1 MRSLFL
7 KIFLSYWMAQ
17 ALFVVLAIL
26 VTLAIHPSGEIASV
40 QAQQARFLSEAVQAY
55 QTGGEEG
62 ARKYL
67 RAVHDSQHV
76 RLFLFD
82 EKVRDLTGRMPPE
95 WILRVA
101 RGQAATADSLWGRFG
116 PGRYLRQSIAASDGH
131 SYTLVIEFPPE
142 EHGLFGPHG
151 VPHLG
156 ILIAIVSSGLVC
168 YILARYLTSP
178 IVRLRA
184 ATQKLASGDLTA
196 RAGVP
201 GSRRHDE
208 MAELMRDFDR
218 MAERLENLVN
228 AQSRLLTDI
237 SHELRS
243 PLARLNVALAL
254 ARQRSGPEAGS
265 ALDRIDRETNRLNEL
280 IQKLLTIARLEAGDE
295 SIEKLPVHLEQIIHE
310 IAKDAAFEAQ
320 SRHCEVEAT
329 IVDDCVVIGSPS
341 LLHSA
346 IENVVR
352 NAIRYTQEGTSVE
365 VRLEQGVGL
374 PKLGSQGLKL
384 QNMKLQ
390 NMGLQNMGLQ
400 GVGLKNDGVG
410 GPEAVVRVT
419 DSGPGVPED
428 ALDKL
433 FRPFYRI
440 DDARGRQT
448 GGVGLG
454 LAITDRAVRLHGGTI
469 RVSNRPQGGLMV
481 EIRLPLS
488 SAEVSNVVDQPITI
502 LSREL

>member
-17 ALFVVLAIL
+17 ALFLVLAIL
-26 VTLAIHPSGEIASV
+26 VTLATRPSREISNL
-40 QAQQARFLSEAVQAY
+40 QAQEPKFLNEALQAY
-55 QTGGEEG
+55 QSDGDEG

-67 RAVHDSQHV
+67 RNVHDNQHV
-76 RLFLFD
+76 RLFIFD
-82 EKVRDLTGRMPPE
+82 DQGRELLGRNPID
-95 WILRVA
+95 WIERVK
-101 RGQAATADSLWGRFG
+101 RGRVHTADTFLGRFG
-116 PGRYLRQSIAASDGH
+116 PGQFLRQSITADNGRR
-131 SYTLVIEFPPE
+131 YLLIIELPPE
-142 EHGLFGPHG
+142 DHPFFGPHG
-151 VPHLG
+151 VPGLG
-156 ILIAIVSSGLVC
+156 ILIAIISSGLVC

-178 IVRLRA
+178 IVQLRG
-184 ATQKLASGDLTA
+184 ATQKLASGDLSA
-196 RAGVP
+196 RAGMP
-201 GSRRHDE
+201 ASRRHDE

-218 MAERLENLVN
+218 MAERLEDLVT
-228 AQSRLLTDI
+228 AQNRLLTDI

-243 PLARLNVALAL
+243 PLARLNVALEL
-254 ARQRSGPEAGS
+254 ARQRSGPEARS
-265 ALDRIDRETNRLNEL
+265 ALDRIDRETNRLNQL
-280 IQKLLTIARLEAGDE
+280 IQRLLTIARLEAGDE
-295 SIEKLPVHLEQIIHE
+295 SIEKIPVHLEQIINE

-320 SRHCEVEAT
+320 GRGCQVEAT
-329 IVDDCVVIGSPS
+329 IVDDCVVVGSPG

-352 NAIRYTQEGTSVE
+352 NAIRYTHDGTSVE
-365 VRLEQGVGL
+365 VRLEEGVG
-374 PKLGSQGLKL
+374 Q
-384 QNMKLQ
+384 QN
-390 NMGLQNMGLQ
+390 GAS
-400 GVGLKNDGVG
+400 V
-410 GPEAVVRVT
+410 PEAVVRVT

-481 EIRLPLS
+481 EIRLPLAS
-488 SAEVSNVVDQPITI
+488 EETRDTTDPQTITI

>member
-1 MRSLFL
+1 MRSLFVR
-7 KIFLSYWMAQ
+7 IFLSYWVAQ
-17 ALFVVLAIL
+17 ALFLVLAIL
-26 VTLAIHPSGEIASV
+26 VTLAIRPSGEISSV
-40 QAQQARFLSEAVQAY
+40 QAQQARFLNEAVQAY

-67 RAVHDSQHV
+67 RSVRDSQHV
-76 RLFLFD
+76 RLYLFD
-82 EKVRDLTGRMPPE
+82 EHGRELLGRQPPE
-95 WILRVA
+95 WIERVM
-101 RGQAATADSLWGRFG
+101 RGQTSTADTFWGRLRPVQF
-116 PGRYLRQSIAASDGH
+116 LRQAMTAADGH
-131 SYTLVIEFPPE
+131 GYILVTELPPE
-142 EHGLFGPHG
+142 QRTLFGPHG
-151 VPHLG
+151 VPGLA
-156 ILIAIVSSGLVC
+156 ILIAIISSGLVC
-168 YILARYLTSP
+168 YILAHYLTSP
-178 IVRLRA
+178 IVQLRA
-184 ATQKLASGDLTA
+184 ATQKLASGDLSA
-196 RAGVP
+196 RAGLP

-243 PLARLNVALAL
+243 PLARLTVALEL
-254 ARQRSGPEAGS
+254 ARQRSGPEAKS
-265 ALDRIDRETNRLNEL
+265 ALERIDRETSRLNEL
-280 IQKLLTIARLEAGDE
+280 IQRLLTIARLESGDE
-295 SIEKLPVHLEQIIHE
+295 SIEKLPVDLEQIVRE

-320 SRHCEVEAT
+320 TRRCQVEAT
-329 IVDDCVVIGSPS
+329 VVDNCVVVGSAS

-352 NAIRYTQEGTSVE
+352 NAIRYTKEGTSVQ
-365 VRLEQGVGL
+365 VRLEQGVGIEND
-374 PKLGSQGLKL
+374 SL
-384 QNMKLQ
+384 Q
-390 NMGLQNMGLQ
+390 
-400 GVGLKNDGVG
+400 

-469 RVSNRPQGGLMV
+469 RVANRPQGGLVV

-488 SAEVSNVVDQPITI
+488 SAETTSTGDQRTVTI
-502 LSREL
+502 FSREL

>member
-17 ALFVVLAIL
+17 ALFLVLAIL
-26 VTLAIHPSGEIASV
+26 VTLATRPSREISNL
-40 QAQQARFLSEAVQAY
+40 QAQEPKFLNEALQAY
-55 QTGGEEG
+55 QSGGDDG

-67 RAVHDSQHV
+67 RNVHDNQHV
-76 RLFLFD
+76 RLFIFD
-82 EKVRDLTGRMPPE
+82 DQGRELLGRNPID
-95 WILRVA
+95 WIERVK
-101 RGQAATADSLWGRFG
+101 RGRVHTADTFLGRFG
-116 PGRYLRQSIAASDGH
+116 PGQFLRQSITADNGRR
-131 SYTLVIEFPPE
+131 YLLIIELPPE
-142 EHGLFGPHG
+142 DHPFFGPHG
-151 VPHLG
+151 VPGLG
-156 ILIAIVSSGLVC
+156 ILIAIISSGLVC

-178 IVRLRA
+178 IVQLRG

-196 RAGVP
+196 RAGMP
-201 GSRRHDE
+201 ASRRHDE

-218 MAERLENLVN
+218 MAERLEDLVT
-228 AQSRLLTDI
+228 AQNRLLTDI

-243 PLARLNVALAL
+243 PLARLNVALEL
-254 ARQRSGPEAGS
+254 ARQRSGPEARS
-265 ALDRIDRETNRLNEL
+265 ALDRIDRETNRLNQL
-280 IQKLLTIARLEAGDE
+280 IQRLLTIARLEAGDE
-295 SIEKLPVHLEQIIHE
+295 SIEKIPVHLEQMINE

-320 SRHCEVEAT
+320 GRGCQVEAT
-329 IVDDCVVIGSPS
+329 IVDDCVVVGSPG

-352 NAIRYTQEGTSVE
+352 NAIRYTHDGTSVE
-365 VRLEQGVGL
+365 VRLEQGVGQ
-374 PKLGSQGLKL
+374 PNGAS
-384 QNMKLQ
+384 
-390 NMGLQNMGLQ
+390 
-400 GVGLKNDGVG
+400 V
-410 GPEAVVRVT
+410 PEAVVRVT

-481 EIRLPLS
+481 EIRLPLAS
-488 SAEVSNVVDQPITI
+488 EETRDTTDPQTITI

>member
-17 ALFVVLAIL
+17 ALFVVMAII
-26 VTLAIHPSGEIASV
+26 VTLAMRPSREISNL
-40 QAQQARFLSEAVQAY
+40 QALEPKFLNEALQAY
-55 QTGGEEG
+55 QSGGED
-62 ARKYL
+62 ATRKYL
-67 RAVHDSQHV
+67 GNLHENQHV
-76 RLFLFD
+76 RLFIFD
-82 EKVRDLTGRMPPE
+82 DQGRELLGRKPHDWIERVR
-95 WILRVA
+95 
-101 RGQAATADSLWGRFG
+101 RGQVRTADSFWGHFG
-116 PGRYLRQSIAASDGH
+116 PGQALRQ
-131 SYTLVIEFPPE
+131 TLTADNGRRYMVIIDLPPE
-142 EHGLFGPHG
+142 EHPFFGPRG
-151 VPHLG
+151 VPGLG
-156 ILIAIVSSGLVC
+156 ILIAVISSGLVC
-168 YILARYLTSP
+168 YILALYLTSP

-184 ATQKLASGDLTA
+184 ATQQLASGDLTA
-196 RAGVP
+196 RAGMP

-243 PLARLNVALAL
+243 PLARLNVALEL
-254 ARQRSGPEAGS
+254 ARQRSGPDARS
-265 ALDRIDRETNRLNEL
+265 ALDRIDREANRLNEL
-280 IQKLLTIARLEAGDE
+280 IQKLLTIARLEAGQE
-295 SIEKLPVHLEQIIHE
+295 SIEKVPVDLELIIHE

-320 SRHCEVEAT
+320 NRHCEVDAK
-329 IVDDCVVIGSPS
+329 IVDDCVVMGSPS

-374 PKLGSQGLKL
+374 SNPTP
-384 QNMKLQ
+384 QNSAL
-390 NMGLQNMGLQ
+390 N
-400 GVGLKNDGVG
+400 NDGVG
-410 GPEAVVRVT
+410 KPEAVIRVT

-481 EIRLPLS
+481 EIRLPLT
-488 SAEVSNVVDQPITI
+488 SAEPSEIPDQRSVTI

>member
-1 MRSLFL
+1 MRSLFVR
-7 KIFLSYWMAQ
+7 IFLSYWVAQ
-17 ALFVVLAIL
+17 ALFLVLAIL
-26 VTLAIHPSGEIASV
+26 VTLAIRPSGELSSL
-40 QAQQARFLSEAVQAY
+40 QSQQGRFLSEAVQAY
-55 QTGGEEG
+55 QAGGEDG

-67 RAVHDSQHV
+67 RTVRDSQHV
-76 RLFLFD
+76 RLYVFD
-82 EKVRDLTGRMPPE
+82 EQGRELLGRQPPE
-95 WILRVA
+95 WIVRVE
-101 RGQAATADSLWGRFG
+101 RGQMRTADTFWGRLK
-116 PGRYLRQSIAASDGH
+116 PMQLLRESMTAADGH
-131 SYTLVIEFPPE
+131 RYTLVTELPPE
-142 EHGLFGPHG
+142 QRALFGPHG
-151 VPHLG
+151 VPGLA
-156 ILIAIVSSGLVC
+156 ILIAIISSGLVC
-168 YILARYLTSP
+168 YVLARYLTSP
-178 IVRLRA
+178 IVQLRA

-196 RAGVP
+196 RAGLP

-218 MAERLENLVN
+218 MAERLENLVT

-243 PLARLNVALAL
+243 PLARLNVALEL
-254 ARQRSGPEAGS
+254 ARQRSGPEASS
-265 ALDRIDRETNRLNEL
+265 ALQRIDRETNRLNEL
-280 IQKLLTIARLEAGDE
+280 IQRLLTIARLEAGEE
-295 SIEKLPVHLEQIIHE
+295 SIEKQHVNLEHIVRD

-320 SRHCEVEAT
+320 SRHCQVEAT
-329 IVDDCVVIGSPS
+329 IVEDCVVLGSPS

-352 NAIRYTQEGTSVE
+352 NAIRYTQEGTTVQ
-365 VRLEQGVGL
+365 VRLEQGIGIENDN
-374 PKLGSQGLKL
+374 L
-384 QNMKLQ
+384 Q
-390 NMGLQNMGLQ
+390 
-400 GVGLKNDGVG
+400 

-469 RVSNRPQGGLMV
+469 RVANRPQGGLVV

-488 SAEVSNVVDQPITI
+488 PAETKSATDQRTVTI

>member
-7 KIFLSYWMAQ
+7 KIFLSYWMAL
-17 ALFVVLAIL
+17 ALFLVLAII
-26 VTLAIHPSGEIASV
+26 VTFAMRPSGEISNL
-40 QAQQARFLSEAVQAY
+40 QAQEAKFLDEALQAY
-55 QTGGEEG
+55 QSGGDDG

-67 RAVHDSQHV
+67 RNVHDNQHV
-76 RLFLFD
+76 RLFIFD
-82 EKVRDLTGRMPPE
+82 DQGRELLGRKLPDWIERVR
-95 WILRVA
+95 
-101 RGQAATADSLWGRFG
+101 RGQIHTADTFWGRFG
-116 PGRYLRQSIAASDGH
+116 PGQFLRQSITADNGRR
-131 SYTLVIEFPPE
+131 YMLIIDLPPE
-142 EHGLFGPHG
+142 EHPFFGPHG
-151 VPHLG
+151 VPGLG

-196 RAGVP
+196 RAGMP

-243 PLARLNVALAL
+243 PLARLNVALEL
-254 ARQRSGPEAGS
+254 ARQRSGPEAGT

-295 SIEKLPVHLEQIIHE
+295 MIEKLPVHLEQIVRD

-320 SRHCEVEAT
+320 SRHCQVEAT
-329 IVDDCVVIGSPS
+329 VVDDCVVIGSAS

-352 NAIRYTQEGTSVE
+352 NAIRYTQEGTSVQ
-365 VRLEQGVGL
+365 VRLEQSVGIEG
-374 PKLGSQGLKL
+374 GSL
-384 QNMKLQ
+384 Q
-390 NMGLQNMGLQ
+390 
-400 GVGLKNDGVG
+400 

-454 LAITDRAVRLHGGTI
+454 LAITDRAVRLHSGTI
-469 RVSNRPQGGLMV
+469 RVANRPQGGLVV
-481 EIRLPLS
+481 EIRLPIS
-488 SAEVSNVVDQPITI
+488 QEAENTTDQRAITI

>member
-17 ALFVVLAIL
+17 ALFLVLAIL
-26 VTLAIHPSGEIASV
+26 VTLATRPSREISNL
-40 QAQQARFLSEAVQAY
+40 QAQEPKFLNEALQAY
-55 QTGGEEG
+55 QSGGDDG

-67 RAVHDSQHV
+67 RNVHDNQHV
-76 RLFLFD
+76 RLFIFD
-82 EKVRDLTGRMPPE
+82 DQGRELLGRNPID
-95 WILRVA
+95 WIERVK
-101 RGQAATADSLWGRFG
+101 RGRVHTADTFLGRFG
-116 PGRYLRQSIAASDGH
+116 PGQFLRQSITADNGRR
-131 SYTLVIEFPPE
+131 YLLIIELPPE
-142 EHGLFGPHG
+142 DHPFFGPHG
-151 VPHLG
+151 VPGLG
-156 ILIAIVSSGLVC
+156 ILIAIISSGLVC

-178 IVRLRA
+178 IVQLRG

-196 RAGVP
+196 RAGMP
-201 GSRRHDE
+201 ASRRHDE

-218 MAERLENLVN
+218 MAERLEDLVT
-228 AQSRLLTDI
+228 AQNRLLTDI

-243 PLARLNVALAL
+243 PLARLNVALEL
-254 ARQRSGPEAGS
+254 ARQRSGPEARS
-265 ALDRIDRETNRLNEL
+265 ALDRIDRETNRLNQL
-280 IQKLLTIARLEAGDE
+280 IQRLLTIARLEAGDE
-295 SIEKLPVHLEQIIHE
+295 SIEKIPVHLEQIINE

-320 SRHCEVEAT
+320 GRGCQVEAT
-329 IVDDCVVIGSPS
+329 IVDDCVVVGSPG

-352 NAIRYTQEGTSVE
+352 NAIRYTHDGTSVE
-365 VRLEQGVGL
+365 VRLEQGVG
-374 PKLGSQGLKL
+374 Q
-384 QNMKLQ
+384 QN
-390 NMGLQNMGLQ
+390 GAS
-400 GVGLKNDGVG
+400 V
-410 GPEAVVRVT
+410 PEAVVRVT
-419 DSGPGVPED
+419 DSGPGVPEN

-481 EIRLPLS
+481 EIRLPLAS
-488 SAEVSNVVDQPITI
+488 EETRDTTDPQTITI

>member
-17 ALFVVLAIL
+17 ALFLVLAIL
-26 VTLAIHPSGEIASV
+26 VTLATRPSREISNL
-40 QAQQARFLSEAVQAY
+40 QAQEPKFLNEALQAY
-55 QTGGEEG
+55 QSGGDDG

-67 RAVHDSQHV
+67 RNVHDNQHV
-76 RLFLFD
+76 RLFIFD
-82 EKVRDLTGRMPPE
+82 DQGRELLGRNPTD
-95 WILRVA
+95 WIERVK
-101 RGQAATADSLWGRFG
+101 RGRVHTADTFLGRFG
-116 PGRYLRQSIAASDGH
+116 PGQFLRQSITADNGRR
-131 SYTLVIEFPPE
+131 YLLIIDLPPE
-142 EHGLFGPHG
+142 DHPFFGPHG
-151 VPHLG
+151 VPGLG
-156 ILIAIVSSGLVC
+156 ILIAIISSGLVC

-178 IVRLRA
+178 IVQLRG
-184 ATQKLASGDLTA
+184 ATQKLASGDLSA
-196 RAGVP
+196 RAGMP
-201 GSRRHDE
+201 ASRRHDE

-218 MAERLENLVN
+218 MAERLEDLVT
-228 AQSRLLTDI
+228 AQNRLLTDI

-243 PLARLNVALAL
+243 PLARLNVALEL
-254 ARQRSGPEAGS
+254 ARQRSGPEARS
-265 ALDRIDRETNRLNEL
+265 ALDRIDRETNRLNQL
-280 IQKLLTIARLEAGDE
+280 IQRLLTIARLEAGDE
-295 SIEKLPVHLEQIIHE
+295 SIEKIPVHLEQIINE

-320 SRHCEVEAT
+320 GRGCQVEAT
-329 IVDDCVVIGSPS
+329 IVDDCVVVGSPG

-352 NAIRYTQEGTSVE
+352 NAIRYTHDGTSVE
-365 VRLEQGVGL
+365 VRLEEGVG
-374 PKLGSQGLKL
+374 Q
-384 QNMKLQ
+384 QN
-390 NMGLQNMGLQ
+390 GAS
-400 GVGLKNDGVG
+400 V
-410 GPEAVVRVT
+410 PEAVVRVT

-481 EIRLPLS
+481 EIRLPLAS
-488 SAEVSNVVDQPITI
+488 EETRDTTDPQTITI